1 MKYLKVITIILNRTG
16 QMLTLASHPAEQPPF
31 SKTPLWP
38 HQKRMLQRCLD
49 IENVFKNN
57 SEYDGNPQSFGI
69 MADKPGTGKT
79 FVVVSLIV
87 SDLHKNKKAGEK
99 QCNLIVVPQNIYTQ
113 WDEEIKRF
121 CDLDKVNYRTFVEYS
136 DISGLYAKPE
146 ALVDLDIILT
156 TSLYYHMIS
165 GTINTLNKT
174 CGLTLGRVFFDEID
188 SINSMLREPIESKF
202 TWFVSASFRGDKIGC
217 YNVDR
222 LEERA
227 CKCRDE
233 LINESFNLYP
243 PKDNKYL
250 CKSIYT
256 EMLLDILPE
265 KKIAELNA
273 LDFNTNIYKYITKVP
288 INERDFVYYL
298 LKDIE
303 EIFVNSQTNIEN
315 LIKTK
320 KEIEECGFY
329 QGPVLQNKIRTI
341 IIQANEA
348 HKNIV
353 AAKGLK
359 ETIYKRLKERQ
370 ICCTSFVEI
379 EMDNKL
385 ISNWCQCIFSKELL
399 ERLKEIIC
407 PACSKNLT
415 YPSSFVQ
422 ERKLVTKT
430 KTVKEKEED
439 DGPEKYKLEVFK
451 DLIEILVKNNTKNN
465 IKIII
470 FSDFPN
476 VFKDFEGYFEH
487 KDIKHVSLDG
497 GSVEAIDKAV
507 KAYKGGDAT
516 ILLADSSMYGCGLN
530 FENTTDIILIH
541 RINPE
546 LEKQVIGRAQ
556 RPGRNGVLRIH
567 RLLHTFE
574 NTF

>member
-1 MKYLKVITIILNRTG
+1 
-16 QMLTLASHPAEQPPF
+16 MLTLASPAAKQPPF

-38 HQKRMLQRCLD
+38 HQLRMLQRCLD
-49 IENVFKNN
+49 IERAFKNN
-57 SEYDGNPQSFGI
+57 GEYNGDPQAFGI

-79 FVVVSLIV
+79 FVVVSLIL
-87 SDLHKNKKAGEK
+87 SDLHKHTNSNK

-121 CDLDKVNYRTFVEYS
+121 CDTDRVNYKTFVEYS

-146 ALVDLDIILT
+146 VLVDVDIILT

-188 SINSMLREPIESKF
+188 SINSMLREPIESNF

-217 YNVDR
+217 YTVDR

-227 CKCRDE
+227 CKCQDE
-233 LINESFNLYP
+233 LINASFNLYP
-243 PKDNKYL
+243 PKDHKYL
-250 CKSIYT
+250 CKSVYT
-256 EMLLDILPE
+256 EMLIDILPE

-273 LDFNTNIYKYITKVP
+273 MDFNTNIYKFITKVP

-303 EIFVNSQTNIEN
+303 EIFVNSRTNIEN
-315 LIKTK
+315 LAKTK
-320 KEIEECGFY
+320 MEIVECGFY

-341 IIQANEA
+341 MIQASEA

-370 ICCTSFVEI
+370 ICCSSFVEL
-379 EMDNKL
+379 ELDNKL
-385 ISNWCQCIFSKELL
+385 ISNCCQCIFSKELL
-399 ERLKEIIC
+399 ERLKELTC
-407 PACSKNLT
+407 PNCEAKLEFPN
-415 YPSSFVQ
+415 SFLQ
-422 ERKLVTKT
+422 ERKLISTKT
-430 KTVKEKEED
+430 GKKLEDSEYEKEEKEEKEE
-439 DGPEKYKLEVFK
+439 GPQKYKLEVFK
-451 DLIEILVKNNTKNN
+451 DLIEILVKKNTGNTGNKK

-487 KDIKHVSLDG
+487 KEIKFVSLDG

-507 KAYKGGDAT
+507 KAYKDGDAT

-541 RINPE
+541 KINPE

-556 RPGRNGVLRIH
+556 RPGRSGVLRIH

-574 NTF
+574 

>member
-1 MKYLKVITIILNRTG
+1 
-16 QMLTLASHPAEQPPF
+16 MLTLASPAAEQPPF

-38 HQKRMLQRCLD
+38 HQRRMLQRCLD
-49 IENVFKNN
+49 IEKVFSNN
-57 SEYDGNPQSFGI
+57 GNYDGNPQSFGI

-79 FVVVSLIV
+79 FVVVSLIL
-87 SDLHKNKKAGEK
+87 SDLHKKSSSK

-113 WDEEIKRF
+113 WDEEIKRY
-121 CDLDKVNYRTFVEYS
+121 CDLQKVNYKTFVEYS
-136 DISGLYAKPE
+136 DISSLYAKPE
-146 ALVDLDIILT
+146 TLVELDIILT

-188 SINSMLREPIESKF
+188 SINSMLREPIESNF

-227 CKCRDE
+227 CKCHDD

-243 PKDNKYL
+243 PKDHKYL
-250 CKSIYT
+250 CKSVYT

-273 LDFNTNIYKYITKVP
+273 MDFNTNIYKYITKVP

-303 EIFVNSQTNIEN
+303 EIFVNSRTNIEN
-315 LIKTK
+315 LGKTK

-341 IIQANEA
+341 MIQANEA
-348 HKNIV
+348 HKNII
-353 AAKGLK
+353 AAKNLK
-359 ETIYKRLKERQ
+359 DTIYKRLKERQ
-370 ICCTSFVEI
+370 ICCSSFVEI

-385 ISNWCQCIFSKELL
+385 ISNCCQCIFSKELL
-399 ERLKEIIC
+399 ERLKELNC
-407 PACSKNLT
+407 PNCDAKLEFPN
-415 YPSSFVQ
+415 SFIQ
-422 ERKLVTKT
+422 ERKLVSTKSS
-430 KTVKEKEED
+430 KKDIIDNSGDKD
-439 DGPEKYKLEVFK
+439 DGPQKYKLEVFK
-451 DLIEILVKNNTKNN
+451 DLIEILVKKNN
-465 IKIII
+465 NNKIKIII

-476 VFKDFEGYFEH
+476 VFKDFEGYFDFKE
-487 KDIKHVSLDG
+487 IKWVSLDG

-507 KAYKGGDAT
+507 KAYKEGEAN

>member
-1 MKYLKVITIILNRTG
+1 
-16 QMLTLASHPAEQPPF
+16 MLTLASPPAKQPQI

-38 HQKRMLQRCLD
+38 HQLRMLQRCLD
-49 IENVFKNN
+49 IEKVFKNN
-57 SEYDGNPQSFGI
+57 GEYDGNPQSFGI

-79 FVVVSLIV
+79 FVVVSLIL
-87 SDLHKNKKAGEK
+87 SDLHKRNSGNK

-121 CDLDKVNYRTFVEYS
+121 CDLEVVNYKTFVEYS

-146 ALVDLDIILT
+146 VLVDLDIILT

-188 SINSMLREPIESKF
+188 SINSMLREPIESNF

-217 YNVDR
+217 YNIDR

-227 CKCRDE
+227 CKCEDE
-233 LINESFNLYP
+233 LINASFNLYP
-243 PKDNKYL
+243 PKDHKYL
-250 CKSIYT
+250 CKCVYT

-273 LDFNTNIYKYITKVP
+273 MDFNTNIYKFITKVP

-303 EIFVNSQTNIEN
+303 EIFVNSRTNIEN
-315 LIKTK
+315 LSKTK

-341 IIQANEA
+341 MIQANEA
-348 HKNIV
+348 HKNIL

-370 ICCTSFVEI
+370 ICCSSFVEL
-379 EMDNKL
+379 ELENKL
-385 ISNWCQCIFSKELL
+385 ISNCCQCIFSKELL
-399 ERLKEIIC
+399 ERLKEITC
-407 PACSKNLT
+407 PSCEAKLEFPN
-415 YPSSFVQ
+415 SFLQ
-422 ERKLVTKT
+422 ERKLVSTKST
-430 KTVKEKEED
+430 KNREKD
-439 DGPEKYKLEVFK
+439 DGPQKYKLEVFK
-451 DLIEILVKNNTKNN
+451 DLIEILVKKNN
-465 IKIII
+465 PNNKIKIII
-470 FSDFPN
+470 FSDYPN
-476 VFKDFEGYFEH
+476 VFKDLEGFFEYKE
-487 KDIKHVSLDG
+487 IKFVSLDG

-507 KAYKGGDAT
+507 KAYKEGDAT

-541 RINPE
+541 KINPE

-556 RPGRNGVLRIH
+556 RPGRNGILRIH

-574 NTF
+574 